1 MIQVL
6 GTRLTREFSEKTQD
20 SYRASITFD
29 PRFQVKV
36 KRYRRW
42 QDAQAHLVGRLLL
55 LEGLRTFGVHQE
67 AIPVLRY
74 SALERPYFEGEIGI
88 EFSIAHSG
96 EYVLCALSDRG
107 RVGMDTEKVRPIAL
121 EDMQLSFSEKE
132 WAAITTSEHPT
143 ERLFH
148 YWTQKEA
155 VMKADGRGM
164 LIAERISIEG
174 NQASVEGSTWHL
186 KNLATDKDK
195 GYCAHLASAVPVHKE
210 VSIRWIDF

>member
-6 GTRLTREFSEKTQD
+6 GTRFTGEFSEKTQD
-20 SYRASITFD
+20 RYRAFITFD

-55 LEGLRTFGVHQE
+55 LEGLRAFGVHQE

-74 SALERPYFEGEIGI
+74 SAFERPYLDHAPD
-88 EFSIAHSG
+88 FSIAHSG
-96 EYVLCALSDRG
+96 EYVLCALSNRG
-107 RVGMDTEKVRPIAL
+107 RVGVDTEKVRPIAL

-155 VMKADGRGM
+155 IMKADGRGM

-186 KNLATDKDK
+186 EKLAIDK

>member
-6 GTRLTREFSEKTQD
+6 GTRFTREFSEKTQD
-20 SYRASITFD
+20 SCRASITFD

-55 LEGLRTFGVHQE
+55 LEGLRAFGVHRD

-74 SALERPYFEGEIGI
+74 SAFERPYLDHAPD
-88 EFSIAHSG
+88 FSIAHSG
-96 EYVLCALSDRG
+96 EYVLCVLSDQG
-107 RVGMDTEKVRPIAL
+107 RVGVDIEKIRPIAL
-121 EDMQLSFSEKE
+121 EDMQLSFSKRE

-155 VMKADGRGM
+155 IMKADGRGM

-186 KNLATDKDK
+186 EKLATDK